1 MTLRLWAYTK
11 RHLVGILLHCMNE
24 RGSHKDRHEK
34 LGQGCIGEDALVRII
49 RHPMLQDRPFILE
62 TPNEDGG
69 YMREIAFVKAHQ
81 KQA

>member
-1 MTLRLWAYTK
+1 MALRLRVYMK
-11 RHLVGILLHCMNE
+11 
-24 RGSHKDRHEK
+24 K
-34 LGQGCIGEDALVRII
+34 
-49 RHPMLQDRPFILE
+49 DRPFILE

>member
-1 MTLRLWAYTK
+1 MALRLWAYMK
-11 RHLVGILLHCMNE
+11 
-24 RGSHKDRHEK
+24 K
-34 LGQGCIGEDALVRII
+34 
-49 RHPMLQDRPFILE
+49 DRPFILE